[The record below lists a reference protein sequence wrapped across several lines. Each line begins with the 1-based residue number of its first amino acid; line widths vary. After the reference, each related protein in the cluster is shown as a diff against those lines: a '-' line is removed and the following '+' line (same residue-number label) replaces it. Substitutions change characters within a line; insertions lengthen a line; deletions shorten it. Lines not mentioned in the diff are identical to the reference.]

1 MRLVSYGG
9 GEDDDEVDV
18 TKSDAEQEEKEGSE
32 REGDADAASERE
44 DDVVSMDL
52 GRTGFNTSRK
62 IIWDNFEQHKFWQIL
77 TPFSGCVYRQPYT
90 L

>member
-18 TKSDAEQEEKEGSE
+18 TKSDAEGDDGEKEGSE

-52 GRTGFNTSRK
+52 GRTGFNNSRK
-62 IIWDNFEQHKFWQIL
+62 IIWDIFDVGKF
-77 TPFSGCVYRQPYT
+77 
-90 L
+90 

>member
-18 TKSDAEQEEKEGSE
+18 TKSDAEQEEREEGSE

-52 GRTGFNTSRK
+52 GRTGFNGRK
-62 IIWDNFEQHKFWQIL
+62 IIWDIFDVGKF
-77 TPFSGCVYRQPYT
+77 
-90 L
+90 

>member
-18 TKSDAEQEEKEGSE
+18 TRSDAEEDAEGEGGERGETEKEGE
-32 REGDADAASERE
+32 ASDRE

-52 GRTGFNTSRK
+52 GRDSIENLASNSK
-62 IIWDNFEQHKFWQIL
+62 
-77 TPFSGCVYRQPYT
+77 
-90 L
+90 